1 MRYVNFMVHTSY
13 VYMCLYVERGGVGS
27 GRETEGSERKGRRER
42 ESDLPTYTSQVP
54 LHLVSPSSFY
64 PPIGGD
70 LLELGRLLIS
80 KDSTIEDLKLMILT
94 LPVVSHYRIK

>member
-1 MRYVNFMVHTSY
+1 ME
-13 VYMCLYVERGGVGS
+13 ERLKGE
-27 GRETEGSERKGRRER
+27 RESERKGRRER
-42 ESDLPTYTSQVP
+42 ENDLPTYTSQVP
-54 LHLVSPSSFY
+54 LHLVSPSLFY